1 MELKKTIKKGLRKIK
16 RTILEKI
23 YVHRRTLTLK
33 KICRICKIEIPK
45 ELSKYKNKQIKNITL
60 SANDLKPGCILFCI
74 ERHLLKP
81 RHVESIKK
89 NCFCVVTPK
98 PIDGCKNIVVEDI
111 KSASLEIFRYIRNL
125 CNTKVIAVTGSVGK
139 TSTKEMIEAV
149 LKEKYGDR
157 MTVSIGNSNSRFKVA
172 YNITRLNYN
181 DKIYLQEVGAGSGA
195 YDLVKFSA
203 VMLNSDIAVYTNIK
217 DSHIEWYGSRENI
230 AKEKFTLS
238 DYGNKDGLAL
248 INYDDE
254 ILRNHEF
261 EQKRISY
268 ALTNPKADYYAKDI
282 KITSEGTKFKIV
294 DSLENKEIPVE
305 LKVIGE
311 HHVLNALAAYAIGKY
326 LGIKQKTIIKGIKK
340 YRTSGNR
347 QNLIDVGK
355 YKVLADCYNSSYDAM
370 KSILQTVNIIE
381 TKNNGKKI
389 AVIGDIFELG
399 KVSEEIHR
407 KVGTLLAQANLDKV
421 IFQGNEV
428 KYSYEEY
435 KKIKNNAIYCKTR
448 SEMFDVVNKTINED
462 DLILFKASHG
472 MHFSSAIDT
481 LFGTDIGETSALG
494 HKEYLIKK
502 DNNFLYYVFQ
512 NHVTVKEY
520 FGKEKKV
527 IIPNEFSDLPLEK
540 LGKVIFKG
548 NKNIEEIT
556 LPENMVRLRG
566 YCFKDSSLKKIT
578 FNKNLKQI
586 GPGTFHL
593 CSKLEKIILPDG
605 LLVIEYKAFA
615 NCKNLKEIYIP
626 KSTKKI
632 SAKAF
637 LDSNNV
643 TINCEKGSFAEQYA
657 KNQGI
662 NYKIIE
668 IKGDN
673 SDNNK
678 KAKNKNNKK

>member
-1 MELKKTIKKGLRKIK
+1 MKLLKKIK
-16 RTILEKI
+16 RRLKKIKRIFLEKVYI
-23 YVHRRTLTLK
+23 HRRTLTLE
-33 KICRICKIEIPK
+33 KICKICKIELPK
-45 ELSKYKNKQIKNITL
+45 ELKKYKNQNIKNITL
-60 SANDLKPGCILFCI
+60 SVNDLKPGCVLFCV
-74 ERHLLKP
+74 ERYLLKN
-81 RHVESIKK
+81 RHIENIKK
-89 NCFCVVTPK
+89 NCFCVITPK
-98 PIDGCKNIVVEDI
+98 PIEGCQNIVVKDI
-111 KSASLEIFRYIRNL
+111 KSVSLKMFRYIRNL
-125 CNTKVIAVTGSVGK
+125 CNAKVIAVTGSVGK

-149 LKEKYGDR
+149 LKEKYGDCI
-157 MTVSIGNSNSRFKVA
+157 TASIGNSNSRFKVA

-203 VMLNSDIAVYTNIK
+203 IMLNTDIAVYTNIK

-238 DYGNKDGLAL
+238 DYGNKNGLAL

-254 ILRNHEF
+254 ILRNHRF
-261 EQKRISY
+261 EQKRVSY

-282 KITSEGTKFKIV
+282 KITSEGTKFKII
-294 DSLENKEIPVE
+294 DSNENKEISVE

-311 HHVLNALAAYAIGKY
+311 HHILNALSAYAIGKY
-326 LGIKQKTIIKGIKK
+326 LGIKQKTIIAGIKK
-340 YRTSGNR
+340 YQTSGNR
-347 QNLIDVGK
+347 QNLIDIGK

-370 KSILQTVNIIE
+370 KSILQTVDMIE

-407 KVGTLLAQANLDKV
+407 KIGSLLANANLDKV
-421 IFQGNEV
+421 IFQGNET

-481 LFGTDIGETSALG
+481 LFGTDIGEISALG
-494 HKEYLIKK
+494 HKEYLVKK
-502 DNNFLYYVFQ
+502 DNKFLYHVF
-512 NHVTVKEY
+512 NDHVTIKEY
-520 FGKEKKV
+520 FGNENKIV
-527 IIPNEFSDLPLEK
+527 IPNEFSSLPVEK
-540 LGKVIFKG
+540 LGKVVFKG
-548 NKNIEEIT
+548 NKSIEEII
-556 LPENMVRLRG
+556 LPNNITRLRG
-566 YCFKDSSLKKIT
+566 YCFKDSSLKRIT

-593 CSKLEKIILPDG
+593 CSKLEKIVLPDG

-626 KSTKKI
+626 KSTQKI
-632 SAKAF
+632 STKAF
-637 LDSNNV
+637 LDTNNV
-643 TINCEKGSFAEQYA
+643 IINCEKDSFAEQYA
-657 KNQGI
+657 IKQGI
-662 NYKIIE
+662 TYKIMKT
-668 IKGDN
+668 KGDKN
-673 SDNNK
+673 DNNQK
-678 KAKNKNNKK
+678 TKSKNSKE